1 MKSNHQKSYYQYQ
14 CEGGTLPIT
23 AETYV
28 PRKAD
33 EDLYQF
39 SKSNRENNRV
49 CSILAPRQ
57 TGKSS
62 LMART
67 AYRLSN
73 EGLICVQINLQELGR
88 VDSDEKLWYSLLEEI
103 CKQIDEIIE
112 QSKQANAPP
121 KQIYFTAE
129 GFVYKLDEVWG
140 LKPDMPGAKR
150 FTNFITDEI
159 LTKTNGEKLI
169 VFLDE
174 IQSLIRWEVKDS
186 FIGYIK
192 AISDNVN
199 KAALQRLKFVI
210 LGVAKPSEFVTSRG
224 IALNVGMNIEIGN
237 LSGKCDQLKPGIE
250 EITNEPQKVIDI
262 ILNWTGG
269 QPFLTQTICHLLVSQ
284 DQIIEGDEWESYIGN
299 IITDKIITNWR
310 IQDRQSH
317 LQEIEKSIIRIDNN
331 QKNHKL
337 AALANYQIILN
348 QGLIRWDEKDTSQ
361 WDLLISGLVIKG
373 VAQTG
378 CYLTVANRIYEQIF
392 NLDWMRAVQNQLN
405 SSKDN
410 PVFDEISAGTSSR
423 PPIVNLPRNQGKMV
437 ANNDELIDK
446 GLKLLRDGVLP
457 FVEKEMT
464 ESCGINWLQHREVAK
479 ILQSQPKKKN
489 QANPHLD
496 TQALLKI
503 IWNNWNEVFS
513 HTLDQ
518 EERTLVSELLMTR
531 NKAKHDESFTNEDGY
546 RALDSITRLL
556 KAVSASTEIVTE
568 VERMKNDLLRKQFE
582 EQASFNQP
590 ATDQLASTQIENTT
604 ESITLVE
611 SEPLGEKN
619 QTAASISIEESM
631 PQPNFPV
638 TDGITDNRRFPM
650 SRAKQIE
657 NIIEKRRPLVQ
668 KIEGV
673 EANLR
678 ELDSGLRELESHRI
692 QLLTKVDETSIKG
705 RLLDVDFLRIQLN
718 INAEL
723 DALAKLRIRFSRD
736 TLNIGVVGRARQGK
750 SRLLQSLTGLTAA
763 EIPDGDRQHCTGVRS
778 IIRHNPSIDTHGEVL
793 FYSEQSFLKDVICPY
808 YEKLRL
814 GVKPTTLVEFTNK
827 LLPPMPSDLPG
838 YAEPGAM
845 YEHLSGYHANY
856 YKYSS
861 LLNSPPRR
869 ISKDQIREYVAQD
882 DANGK
887 RVFFNYLAVKEV
899 KIICSFP
906 NSEVGQIALVDMPGL
921 GDTGIG
927 DEERLIKTLGQDIDA
942 VLFVRMPKPSG
953 DYWADV
959 DVRLYDSARTALVDL
974 PLNLWSFMI
983 LNRTD
988 AGSRNGDNSNNCQ
1001 DLASEIHKKRIE
1013 VVDCLNA
1020 NCADVN
1026 EANTLVLDRVL
1037 NYLADQINGLDR
1049 QYASACQERLI
1060 QLQSAV
1066 SAELE
1071 KARQALVKASR
1082 SQNEM
1087 GVFEPLFKKL
1097 NTSLKVTLVKLL
1109 DEFNQQRDTEDV
1121 NFFKPKVEAA
1131 IQACREDT
1139 GIPSLE
1145 EIEERHGSTGSWYIT
1160 YDEFLHRLRTTLTR
1174 HFGSMDTGL
1183 KQAVDYAKDRVVEAL
1198 VNAARLGGLTTVRGP
1213 EFLKVLADIVPDEQ
1227 NHLKTAFKKLW
1238 DFKMAYEVNF
1248 HYRIRQH
1255 LDDLTPDKTSLRPSR
1270 NPTPQEIL
1278 ECLDEVQKTT
1288 LYRCQEALESMY
1300 AEPSQAAFAAVE
1312 EFIDQV
1318 IRAEEAE
1325 TDWRIFLFE
1334 VRSQVWPSEFEPVGE
1349 GSDVR
1354 REWQQLVTRA
1364 ESANQPNS
1372 MLFIN

>member
-1 MKSNHQKSYYQYQ
+1 MANQKLKDFYQT
-14 CEGGTLPIT
+14 EGGTLPLT

-28 PRKAD
+28 ERKAD
-33 EDLYQF
+33 EDVYQF
-39 SKSNRENNRV
+39 AKSPHESNRV
-49 CSILAPRQ
+49 SFILAPRQ
-57 TGKSS
+57 MGKSS

-67 AYRLSN
+67 AQRLSN
-73 EGLICVQINLQELGR
+73 EGSLCVIINLQGLGGLT
-88 VDSDEKLWYSLLEEI
+88 SEESLWYSLLEEI
-103 CKQIDEIIE
+103 CKQIDEIVEHYLPIE
-112 QSKQANAPP
+112 SISAKPYLTVERLAIKIDEAWDSKR
-121 KQIYFTAE
+121 
-129 GFVYKLDEVWG
+129 
-140 LKPDMPGAKR
+140 DMPATKR
-150 FTNFITDEI
+150 FTNFLTDEI
-159 LTKTNGEKLI
+159 LTKLDGIQLI

-174 IQSLIRWEVKDS
+174 IQSLIKWGLQDS
-186 FIGYIK
+186 FIGYIR
-192 AISDNVN
+192 AISDNIQN
-199 KAALQRLKFVI
+199 HYFQRLNFVL
-210 LGVAKPSEFVTSRG
+210 LGVARPSEFLSYKGV
-224 IALNVGMNIEIGN
+224 ALNVGRQIEIGN
-237 LSGKCDQLKPGIE
+237 LTGDCQPLHKGLE
-250 EITNEPQKVIDI
+250 EITTETNKILEI
-262 ILNWTGG
+262 ILGWTGG
-269 QPFLTQTICHLLVSQ
+269 QPFLTQIICHLAAQ
-284 DQIIEGDEWESYIGN
+284 QCKIDQPVCWESYING
-299 IITDKIITNWR
+299 IVQDKIINNWR
-310 IQDRQSH
+310 EQDRQSH
-317 LQEIEKSIIRIDNN
+317 LQEIENYLIRIDDN
-331 QKNHKL
+331 QKPDKL
-337 AALANYQIILN
+337 AALNYY
-348 QGLIRWDEKDTSQ
+348 GLILEQGFILWDHRENSH
-361 WDLLISGLVIKG
+361 WDLLISGLVATEATEG
-373 VAQTG
+373 G
-378 CYLTVANRIYEQIF
+378 RYLKVANKIYEKVF
-392 NLDWMRAVQNQLN
+392 HEDWLKYVKKQLG
-405 SSKDN
+405 SKDEVVMTN
-410 PVFDEISAGTSSR
+410 SEV
-423 PPIVNLPRNQGKMV
+423 V
-437 ANNDELIDK
+437 DK
-446 GLKLLRDGVLP
+446 GLRLLREELLP

-464 ESCGINWLQHREVAK
+464 EYCGSDWLQRPEVEN
-479 ILQSQPKKKN
+479 ILQLRPRPRNEASPN
-489 QANPHLD
+489 FD
-496 TQALLKI
+496 IQALLKI
-503 IWNNWNEVFS
+503 IEKNWRDVFS
-513 HTLDQ
+513 QILERDNRNLIIELMNWRNREAHQ
-518 EERTLVSELLMTR
+518 E
-531 NKAKHDESFTNEDGY
+531 AFTTDDTY

-556 KAVSASTEIVTE
+556 KAVSASTKGVAE
-568 VERMKNDLLRKQFE
+568 VERMKSELWQTMAPEPQLLVNIPLSNSNPVRQDFFMQHRAQK
-582 EQASFNQP
+582 
-590 ATDQLASTQIENTT
+590 
-604 ESITLVE
+604 IT
-611 SEPLGEKN
+611 S
-619 QTAASISIEESM
+619 
-631 PQPNFPV
+631 
-638 TDGITDNRRFPM
+638 
-650 SRAKQIE
+650 
-657 NIIEKRRPLVQ
+657 IIEKRRPIVE

-678 ELDSGLRELESHRI
+678 ELDSALRELESHRS
-692 QLLTKVDETSIKG
+692 QLLTRVDDISIKG
-705 RLLDVDFLRIQLN
+705 RLLDVDFLRIQLT
-718 INAEL
+718 INTEL

-778 IIRHNPSIDTHGEVL
+778 IIRHNPSVETHGEVL

-814 GVKPTTLVEFTNK
+814 GVKPTTLAEFTTK
-827 LLPPMPSDLPG
+827 PLPPMPSDLPG

-845 YEHLSGYHANY
+845 YEHLTRYHANY
-856 YKYSS
+856 NRYGN

-869 ISKDQIREYVAQD
+869 ISKEQIREYVAQD
-882 DANGK
+882 DANGQ

-906 NSEVGQIALVDMPGL
+906 NSDVGQIALVDMPGL

-983 LNRTD
+983 LNRTE
-988 AGSRNGDNSNNCQ
+988 AGSRNGDNSHNCQ

-1013 VVDCLNA
+1013 VVECLNG

-1037 NYLADQINGLDR
+1037 NYLAAKINGLDQ

-1066 SAELE
+1066 STELE
-1071 KARQALVKASR
+1071 KARQALVKASQ

-1097 NTSLKVTLVKLL
+1097 NTSLKVALVKLL
-1109 DEFNQQRDTEDV
+1109 DEFNQQRDAEDV

-1145 EIEERHGSTGSWYIT
+1145 EIEERHGSTGSWNIT
-1160 YDEFLHRLRTTLTR
+1160 YDGFLHRLRTTLTR

-1183 KQAVDYAKDRVVEAL
+1183 KQAVDDAKERVADTL
-1198 VNAARLGGLTTVRGP
+1198 VNVGRLGGLTTVRSP

-1255 LDDLTPDKTSLRPSR
+1255 LDDLTPDKTSLRPSQS
-1270 NPTPQEIL
+1270 PTPKEIL

-1288 LYRCQEALESMY
+1288 LFKCQEALESMY

-1349 GSDVR
+1349 GSNVR
-1354 REWQQLVTRA
+1354 QEWQQLVVRA
-1364 ESANQPNS
+1364 ETANQSNS
-1372 MLFIN
+1372 MLFLN